1 MIAVV
6 VGLPPKKSH
15 LWFHLFMPEEL
26 DQSYVSGF
34 MYEAPVGSNTYFL
47 DTGLEVTKD
56 GFVKHQD
63 HILSSF
69 HGGLTIHSHHLLLL
83 LNLGALCVHMIFKMK
98 ADRKLTGLLI
108 SEKETVCNDCV
119 VQLRRLWDC
128 FGNSLSLSLEESN
141 MLVEHTLIQHY
152 KIMSAAENSMIGKF
166 HSMADLKMYQALWQ
180 ANTFEPAW
188 KSLRE
193 HFLNRVPFI
202 QNEVFSLIR

>member
-1 MIAVV
+1 
-6 VGLPPKKSH
+6 
-15 LWFHLFMPEEL
+15 MPEEL

-34 MYEAPVGSNTYFL
+34 MVHLHFSSYCCENISIFLIQYEAPVGSNTYFL

-83 LNLGALCVHMIFKMK
+83 LNLGALCVHIIFKMK

-108 SEKETVCNDCV
+108 SEKETICNDCA
-119 VQLRRLWDC
+119 VQLRQLWDC

-152 KIMSAAENSMIGKF
+152 KVCMVITMFCRNCI
-166 HSMADLKMYQALWQ
+166 
-180 ANTFEPAW
+180 
-188 KSLRE
+188 LRCWIYAC
-193 HFLNRVPFI
+193 RK
-202 QNEVFSLIR
+202 